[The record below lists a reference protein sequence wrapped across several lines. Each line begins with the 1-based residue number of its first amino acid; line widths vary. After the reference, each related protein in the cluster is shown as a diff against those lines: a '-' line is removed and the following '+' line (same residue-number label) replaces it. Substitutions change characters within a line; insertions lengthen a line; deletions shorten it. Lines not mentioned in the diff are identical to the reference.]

1 MNTLFLGLRCRL
13 FKRIASIL
21 LFCSLVVLCF
31 SPSIASA
38 HPMAVHAQFS
48 TQARIGFKSGDDWE
62 PAITT
67 DRYGHVYALYKH
79 FNVKGGQ
86 RCDGCRNHL
95 LFQRSDDE
103 GQTWSDP
110 RPVAPGPYTGKSGQ
124 DDPQIMVDPVD
135 GRTVWASFMQ
145 NFPDT
150 KIEITKSTNFGE
162 TWSMP
167 VVISAAP
174 HKSQVFDKDELVVQG
189 KTIAVAYDDGFNTWC
204 SVSLDGG
211 KHWAVHE
218 VFPGSNK
225 FGMSLAAGAVI
236 NLAWQYLY
244 QLEQF

>member
-1 MNTLFLGLRCRL
+1 MNTVFLDSRYRL

-21 LFCSLVVLCF
+21 LLCSLVAFYF

-38 HPMAVHAQFS
+38 HTATIQVQFS

-79 FNVKGGQ
+79 FDVKGGQ
-86 RCDGCRNHL
+86 ACDGCRNHL

-145 NFPDT
+145 NFPQT
-150 KIEITKSTNFGE
+150 KIEITKSTDFGE
-162 TWSMP
+162 TWSTP
-167 VVISAAP
+167 VVISPPAHTP
-174 HKSQVFDKDELVVQG
+174 QVFDKDELVVRG
-189 KTIAVAYDDGFNTWC
+189 RTIAVAYDDGFNTWS

-211 KHWAVHE
+211 KHWVVHE

-225 FGMSLAAGAVI
+225 FGMSLSAGAVI
-236 NLAWQYLY
+236 DSHGNN
-244 QLEQF
+244 FIS